1 MKVKMLVQNKMR
13 NKTINNRLFEDLL
26 DDMEARSSSASK
38 RIVDD
43 ADENEVHH
51 DVDDATYFN
60 YTFFIESSDMDKC
73 RMDIKNPDEAIETMK
88 KLNDDIYYI
97 CQGTRA
103 IEDWS
108 DMVFYAVPSD
118 YRKFFKGKSG
128 SPYIIDSNT
137 TGYLCS
143 NRYRFSIKSH
153 FTNIREVFRFLM
165 IIWHAFAK
173 PATLFFVEFVASQMD
188 KWAWQE
194 DEDEPISTNVNVDLH
209 DLSCFINNDK
219 FWNSNISPKI
229 SQACYFVQTT
239 FAIANVF
246 FPNSK
251 ELIKQFDRIYTF
263 RFNEPFRL
271 RLMNNEPNT
280 ILNYQICR
288 NVFSEEGSKIK
299 EKLLSAKMTF
309 KKFVLEKK
317 NRPNIEPRYIVES
330 MWPRHLENKTMLCPM
345 NGSKDIY
352 TEQFFDKEFYFNNF
366 RCFVDKSRGRLQFYV
381 YLGPIVEEEMKCVLL
396 MLDVL
401 LIKTSDPN
409 NNINISQSRD
419 LLEFVNALFND
430 CLTEEDIDEAV
441 KEICFTISEN
451 TTYR

>member
-1 MKVKMLVQNKMR
+1 MLVQTKKMR

-26 DDMEARSSSASK
+26 DDIEARSSSASK

-43 ADENEVHH
+43 ADENEVRH
-51 DVDDATYFN
+51 DVDDASCFN
-60 YTFFIESSDMDKC
+60 YTFFIESSDMEKY

-108 DMVFYAVPSD
+108 DIVFYAVPSD
-118 YRKFFKGKSG
+118 YREFFKGKYR

-409 NNINISQSRD
+409 NSFNISQSRD

>member
-13 NKTINNRLFEDLL
+13 NKTINNILFEDLL

-43 ADENEVHH
+43 ADENEVRH

-60 YTFFIESSDMDKC
+60 YTFFIESSDMEKY
-73 RMDIKNPDEAIETMK
+73 RMSIKNLDEAIETMK

-108 DMVFYAVPSD
+108 DIVFYAVPSD

-173 PATLFFVEFVASQMD
+173 PATPFFVEFVASQMD

-194 DEDEPISTNVNVDLH
+194 DEDEPVSTNVNVDLH
-209 DLSCFINNDK
+209 DLYHFINNDK
-219 FWNSNISPKI
+219 FWNSNLSLKI
-229 SQACYFVQTT
+229 SQACGFVQTT

-246 FPNSK
+246 FPNNK
-251 ELIKQFDRIYTF
+251 ELIEQFDKIYPF

-271 RLMNNEPNT
+271 RLLNNEFT
-280 ILNYQICR
+280 TRYQICR
-288 NVFSEEGSKIK
+288 DVFSEEGNKIK
-299 EKLLSAKMTF
+299 EKLMSAKMTF
-309 KKFVLEKK
+309 NKFVLEKK
-317 NRPNIEPRYIVES
+317 NRSNIEPRYRVES
-330 MWPRHLENKTMLCPM
+330 MFSRPLKNKTVLCPM
-345 NGSKDIY
+345 NGNKDIY
-352 TEQFFDKEFYFNNF
+352 TERFFDKEFYFNNF
-366 RCFVDKSRGRLQFYV
+366 RCFVDQSGRLWFYV
-381 YLGPIVEEEMKCVLL
+381 YLGSIVEEDMKCALL
-396 MLDVL
+396 MLSVML
-401 LIKTSDPN
+401 TKTSDPN
-409 NNINISQSRD
+409 NSFNISQSRD

-441 KEICFTISEN
+441 KEVCFTISEN

>member
-1 MKVKMLVQNKMR
+1 MLVQTKKMR
-13 NKTINNRLFEDLL
+13 NKTINNRLHEDLL
-26 DDMEARSSSASK
+26 DDMEAQPTSVSK

-43 ADENEVHH
+43 ADENEVRH

-60 YTFFIESSDMDKC
+60 YTFFIESSDMEKY
-73 RMDIKNPDEAIETMK
+73 RMDIKNSDEAIETME

-108 DMVFYAVPSD
+108 DIVFYAVPSD
-118 YRKFFKGKSG
+118 YREFFKGKYR

-209 DLSCFINNDK
+209 DLSRFINNDG
-219 FWNSNISPKI
+219 FWNSNLSLKI
-229 SQACYFVQTT
+229 SQACGFVQTT

-246 FPNSK
+246 FPNNK
-251 ELIKQFDRIYTF
+251 ELIKQFDRICTF

-271 RLMNNEPNT
+271 RLMDNR
-280 ILNYQICR
+280 YQICR
-288 NVFSEEGSKIK
+288 DVFSEEGNKIK
-299 EKLLSAKMTF
+299 EKLMSAKMTF
-309 KKFVLEKK
+309 NKFVLEKK
-317 NRPNIEPRYIVES
+317 NRPNIEPRYRVES
-330 MWPRHLENKTMLCPM
+330 MWLRPHESKIMLCPM
-345 NGSKDIY
+345 NGNKDIY
-352 TEQFFDKEFYFNNF
+352 TERFFDKEFYFNNF
-366 RCFVDKSRGRLQFYV
+366 RCFVDERGHLWFYV

-396 MLDVL
+396 MFDVL
-401 LIKTSDPN
+401 LIKTIEPN
-409 NNINISQSRD
+409 NSFNISQSRD

-441 KEICFTISEN
+441 KEVCFTISED
-451 TTYR
+451 TTFQKINR

>member
-1 MKVKMLVQNKMR
+1 MR
-13 NKTINNRLFEDLL
+13 NKTINNRLHEDLL
-26 DDMEARSSSASK
+26 DDMEARSTSVSK

-43 ADENEVHH
+43 ADENSVRH
-51 DVDDATYFN
+51 DVDDATYFD
-60 YTFFIESSDMDKC
+60 YTFFIESSDMEKY
-73 RMDIKNPDEAIETMK
+73 RIDIKNPDEAIETMK

-97 CQGTRA
+97 CQRTRA

-108 DMVFYAVPSD
+108 DIVFYAVPSD
-118 YRKFFKGKSG
+118 YREFFEGKYR

-219 FWNSNISPKI
+219 FWNINISPKI

-366 RCFVDKSRGRLQFYV
+366 RCFVDKSRGRLYFYV

-401 LIKTSDPN
+401 LIKTSEPN

-419 LLEFVNALFND
+419 LLEFVNALFDD
-430 CLTEEDIDEAV
+430 CLTEEDIDDAV
-441 KEICFTISEN
+441 KEVCFTISEN